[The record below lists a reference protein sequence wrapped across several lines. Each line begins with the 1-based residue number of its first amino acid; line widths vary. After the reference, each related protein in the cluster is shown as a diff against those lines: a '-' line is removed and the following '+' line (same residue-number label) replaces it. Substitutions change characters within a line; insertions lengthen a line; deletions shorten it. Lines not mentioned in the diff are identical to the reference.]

1 MIVRKGRPPCLP
13 WGRAMEFKQKTL
25 SNGLVLIGE
34 VNPPAKSAAVG
45 YFVRT
50 GARDETLDI
59 NGVSHFLEHMLFKG
73 TERLNSFQVNEAFDS
88 RGAQFNAFTS
98 EEQTVFYASVLPE
111 YLVDITAL
119 WAELMRPALREDDFT
134 VEKNVIKEEIAMYQ
148 DTPTFDV
155 VDRCRSLHFATHP
168 CGYSVL
174 GTNESVDALTAEQMR
189 EYFARRYAPNNI
201 IVACAGS
208 FDWNRFC
215 AVVEAASG
223 QWRAQE
229 VGRPLSHF
237 EGTRQKVRAD
247 KANLKR
253 EHICLMHAGVSA
265 QDPRRFA
272 ASLLSMIVGDDYGSR
287 FYWELV
293 DKALAE
299 EATMHYGPM
308 DGTGLFYSYLRC
320 GTPNAG
326 RVVAIV
332 GGIFR
337 DLVAHGITGEELTK
351 AKNKVLSALVLK
363 NELPMGRLGDL
374 GSNWMYLGE
383 YRSIEADVEAIKA
396 LTVDDVNHI
405 IQEIHLDSYTQYS
418 LGPATGI

>member
-1 MIVRKGRPPCLP
+1 
-13 WGRAMEFKQKTL
+13 MEFRQKTL

-111 YLVDITAL
+111 YLVDITSL

-134 VEKNVIKEEIAMYQ
+134 IEKNVIKEEIAMYQ
-148 DTPTFDV
+148 DTPSFDV
-155 VDRCRSLHFATHP
+155 IDRCRNLHFGTHP

-174 GTNESVDALTAEQMR
+174 GTVESVDGLTAEQMR
-189 EYFARRYAPNNI
+189 AYFARRYAPNNM

-208 FDWNRFC
+208 FDWDRFC
-215 AVVEAASG
+215 GVVESASG
-223 QWRAQE
+223 QWPRQE
-229 VGRPLSHF
+229 VGRPLGHF
-237 EGTRQKVRAD
+237 EGTKQKARAE

-253 EHICLMHAGVSA
+253 EHICLMHTGVSA

-272 ASLLSMIVGDDYGSR
+272 AALLSMIVGDDYGSR
-287 FYWELV
+287 FYWDLV

-299 EATMHYGPM
+299 EASMHFGPM
-308 DGTGLFYSYLRC
+308 DGTGLFYCYLRC
-320 GTPNAG
+320 GTPNAAQ
-326 RVVAIV
+326 VMSIAE
-332 GGIFR
+332 GIFR
-337 DLVAHGITGEELTK
+337 DLVSKGITGEELAK

-383 YRSIEADVEAIKA
+383 YRSIEQDVEAIKA
-396 LTVDDVNHI
+396 VTEQDVNRLIH
-405 IQEIHLDSYTQYS
+405 EIHLDSFTQYS
-418 LGPATGI
+418 LGPAAAD